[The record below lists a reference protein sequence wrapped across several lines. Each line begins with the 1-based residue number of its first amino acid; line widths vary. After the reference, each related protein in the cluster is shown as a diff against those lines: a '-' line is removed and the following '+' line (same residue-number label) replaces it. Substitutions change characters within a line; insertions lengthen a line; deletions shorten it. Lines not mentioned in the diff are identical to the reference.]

1 MALHQ
6 CGLVHGPDP
15 AIHVLLCVGAEV
27 VRPHATVLG
36 LRANQRILI
45 VNVGAHS
52 RVAGL
57 RERQRYRR
65 GTSSVTM
72 YRGWTCM

>member
-6 CGLVHGPDP
+6 CSLIHGPDP
-15 AIHVLLCVGAEV
+15 AIHVLLCVGAEEV
-27 VRPHATVLG
+27 GPHATVLG

-57 RERQRYRR
+57 RERQRGPSALTMHR
-65 GTSSVTM
+65 GCT
-72 YRGWTCM
+72 

>member
-6 CGLVHGPDP
+6 RGLVHGPDP
-15 AIHVLLCVGAEV
+15 AIHVLLCVGAEEIG
-27 VRPHATVLG
+27 PHATVLR

-57 RERQRYRR
+57 RERQRQR
-65 GTSSVTM
+65 GPSALTIH
-72 YRGWTCM
+72 RDCM